1 MEMNDVGGKKELE
14 TETGLIEGRNPVIE
28 ALKSGREINKIFV
41 ARGNREGSIR
51 QIVSMAKSKGIVVQ
65 EVDPS
70 RLNSMSVTHSHQGV
84 IAFAAAA
91 EYVEVEDI
99 LASADSKKGAPFIV
113 VLDGLTDPYNLG
125 AILRTADAAG
135 VHGVIIPK
143 RRSVGLTAAVAK
155 ASAGAVEYVPVARV
169 SNIVQTMEKLKK
181 AGLWIA
187 GADAEADKT
196 LFDSD
201 LKGPIAVV
209 IGSEGE
215 GLGKLV
221 KEECDFLVSIP
232 MKGRISSLNAATA
245 GAVIMYE
252 VIRQRNM

>member
-1 MEMNDVGGKKELE
+1 MEMNDVGRDNEFEHG
-14 TETGLIEGRNPVIE
+14 TDLIEGRNPVIE
-28 ALKSGREINKIFV
+28 ALKNGREINKIFV
-41 ARGNREGSIR
+41 AKGDREGSIR
-51 QIVSMAKSKGIVVQ
+51 HIVSMARAKGIVVQ
-65 EVDPS
+65 EVEPA
-70 RLNSMSVTHSHQGV
+70 RLNSISVTHSHQGI
-84 IAFAAAA
+84 IAFASPV

-99 LASADSKKGAPFIV
+99 LASASSKKETPFIV
-113 VLDGLTDPYNLG
+113 MLDGLTDPHNLG

-143 RRSVGLTAAVAK
+143 RRSAGLTATVAK
-155 ASAGAVEYVPVARV
+155 ASAGAIEYVPVARV
-169 SNIVQTMEKLKK
+169 PNIVQAMEKLKK
-181 AGLWIA
+181 AGLWVA
-187 GADAEADKT
+187 GTDAGADKT
-196 LFDSD
+196 LFDTD

-221 KEECDFLVSIP
+221 KEKCDFLVSIP

-252 VIRQRNM
+252 IVRQRNM